1 MDPAGAQP
9 ASEGAPPSPGP
20 WAPPEPTVSP
30 LNPGT
35 VEDLHRLALGVSPMA
50 FEGAKLLVN
59 KGLNNNFQ
67 VSHTLTM
74 SNTMPSGYR
83 FGTTYVGSKML
94 GAEPATIL
102 VGDVDPSGNMTANIV
117 HSPLDRLRCKMIAQI
132 QQSKWQSVQF
142 TGDYKANLYTASLT
156 LGNPDLI
163 HGTGVAVLH
172 YLRAV
177 TKHISL
183 GAEFA
188 YQASPQIPG
197 GHIGVLG
204 VLGRYQSDDCALSGQ
219 ISNSGSLHATFYQK
233 CSENLQIGVELETNF
248 KMQESSASIAYEFDV
263 GKGGF
268 TLKGSVDTNYL
279 VKSVMEKKLLPL
291 PFTLALCSLIN
302 HKKGAYQFGCGLI
315 IG

>member
-1 MDPAGAQP
+1 MDPTGAQQ
-9 ASEGAPPSPGP
+9 PPSPDGG
-20 WAPPEPTVSP
+20 APSSPPPQPEPS

-35 VEDLHRLALGVSPMA
+35 VEELHRLAQGVSPMA

-59 KGLNNNFQ
+59 KGLSNNFQ
-67 VSHTLTM
+67 VSHTLTL
-74 SNTMPSGYR
+74 SNSMPSGYR
-83 FGTTYVGSKML
+83 FGTTYVGTNML
-94 GAEPATIL
+94 SPMEPGTVL
-102 VGDVDPSGNMTANIV
+102 MGDVDPSGNMTANIV

-142 TGDYKANLYTASLT
+142 TGDYKADLYTASLT

-204 VLGRYQSDDCALSGQ
+204 VLGRYQTDDMALSGQ
-219 ISNSGSLHATFYQK
+219 ISNSGSLHASFYQK
-233 CSENLQIGVELETNF
+233 CSENLQIGVEMETNF
-248 KMQESSASIAYEFDV
+248 KMQESSASLGYEFDV

-268 TLKGSVDTNYL
+268 VLRGSVDTNYL

-302 HKKGAYQFGCGLI
+302 HKKGSYQFGCGLI